1 MNGTKNREFI
11 QKEAYN
17 AAFPLDRRTVVMSV
31 GAGKTKVALE
41 LSKEYPTV
49 HVVIPKVSMK
59 KTWLNEVEKH
69 KYSTCIKFITYKGL
83 NNYDPKDIKFLILDE
98 VHSVTINHADW
109 LRKKYTGPIL
119 GLTGTPPKF
128 GHKEEIIK
136 YNFPI
141 CYEIYEDEVIDL
153 NIINN
158 YQIFVHAVPLST
170 VKNIPIKRNNDT
182 AKTYFFSEFSVYQW
196 VRIKNDPILTLAM
209 MSKFTSKLS
218 YIKLLSSTINNK
230 TIVFV
235 NKKDQADE
243 LGLSYHSNNSNS
255 EKNLEDF
262 VSGKIDRLYAVQQLN
277 EGVNIPNLESGIILH
292 AYSNPRI
299 TRQRIGRLL
308 RLSPDK
314 VCNVHILCYKDTVE
328 ETWVKNSLESLDQ
341 SKIHYVTNLI

>member
-1 MNGTKNREFI
+1 MNGTTNREFI

-17 AAFPLDRRTVVMSV
+17 AAYPLDRRTVVMSV

-59 KTWLNEVEKH
+59 KTWLDEVKKH
-69 KYSTCIKFITYKGL
+69 NYSINIEFITYMGL
-83 NNYDPKDIKFLILDE
+83 NKYDPKDIKFLILDE

-158 YQIFVHAVPLST
+158 YEIFVHAVSLST
-170 VKNIPIKRNNDT
+170 KKNILINYKDN
-182 AKTYFFSEFSVYQW
+182 AKKHFFSEFSIYQW
-196 VRIKNDPILTLAM
+196 ASIKNDPILTLAM

-218 YIKLLSSTINNK
+218 YIKLLSSTINTK

-243 LGLSYHSNNSNS
+243 LGLSYHSDNPDS

-262 VSGKIDRLYAVQQLN
+262 ISGKIDRLYAVHQLN
-277 EGVNIPNLESGIILH
+277 EGVNIPNLETGIILH

-299 TRQRIGRLL
+299 SKQRIGRLF

-314 VCNVHILCYKDTVE
+314 VCSVHILCYKGTIE

-341 SKIHYVTNLI
+341 SKIHYISNLI